1 MKQLNLKITGT
12 SPLLLSCDKLAN
24 PILPETKAHKTLTS
38 KRLKTDDDHDAIAKS
53 QWNGLMYWDEDK
65 KEVYLPSQNIR
76 AALVGGAKL
85 NKLGMQVKRG
95 TLMLEEK
102 ITLDYGKKLTKVQLW
117 DQGYID
123 SRSVVVSSARVICYR
138 PKFPIGWSLSF
149 ALQYDE
155 TILDEQQLIQAFENA
170 GAFVGIGGFRPEKGG
185 VFGRFDIAKVA

>member
-24 PILPETKAHKTLTS
+24 PILPET
-38 KRLKTDDDHDAIAKS
+38 KS

-95 TLMLEEK
+95 TLMLEER
-102 ITLDYGKKLTKVQLW
+102 ITLDYGKKSTKVQLL

-123 SRSVVVSSARVICYR
+123 SQSVVELCARVILHPCLTVD
-138 PKFPIGWSLSF
+138 IGWSLSF

-170 GAFVGIGGFRPEKGG
+170 GAFIGIGGFRPEKGG